1 MNQYERYTSRLRDDL
16 RKISSD
22 EKAESSRRYFPDGI
36 NCIGANAADI
46 KSIITGFHSDFYSGS
61 HSDNAELTAIEVLA
75 ITEHLLSTAQ
85 CHEDN
90 LVAFGL
96 LNKLVKKNYD
106 DDLLLR
112 FEYWL
117 EHYTNNW
124 AQVDD
129 LCIKTI
135 YQFLL
140 ARPHLIEKTQHWANS
155 EVSWCRRASNVVWV
169 KFIKRGMGKSTYY
182 LDKQLVFNNCD
193 LLIDDTDEFVQKSI
207 GWLLKVTSQHYEDDV
222 IKYIENNVTKMTRS
236 TMRCAIEKMD
246 AATRQ
251 RLLSLK

>member
-1 MNQYERYTSRLRDDL
+1 MNQYERHISRLREEL
-16 RKISSD
+16 RQRSSD

-46 KSIITGFHSDFYSGS
+46 KSIISSFHSDS
-61 HSDNAELTAIEVLA
+61 HSENGQLTAVEVLA
-75 ITEHLLSTAQ
+75 IAEHLLLTAQ
-85 CHEDN
+85 CHEEN
-90 LVAFGL
+90 LIAFGL

-117 EHYTNNW
+117 EHYANNW

-140 ARPHLIEKTQHWANS
+140 SRPHLIEKTQHWATS

-169 KFIKRGMGKSTYY
+169 KFIKRGMGKSTYC
-182 LDKQLVFNNCD
+182 LDKQLVFKNCD
-193 LLIDDTDEFVQKSI
+193 LLIDDKDEFVQKSI
-207 GWLLKVTSQHYEDDV
+207 GWLLKVTSQHHENDV
-222 IKYIENNVTKMTRS
+222 IEYIENNATKMTRP
-236 TMRCAIEKMD
+236 TMRYAIEKMD